1 MGFKFQN
8 SDFQKRRGSEPPAKR
23 QKQLPA
29 EEPEAAV
36 AVCKEQEAVESV
48 KEQADVEE
56 AVQEEQTTASVAPAT
71 VSLSAINV
79 IPIL

>member
-1 MGFKFQN
+1 MVFYI
-8 SDFQKRRGSEPPAKR
+8 SEFQKRRGSEPPAKR
-23 QKQLPA
+23 QKLPA

-71 VSLSAINV
+71 VSL
-79 IPIL
+79 